1 MGTSSK
7 KKVQVWKRALLHFL
21 LCFLVGVLTG
31 LTPFNAMIF
40 STNLSYNKP
49 KTRREFAIEV
59 KSIPTNAQQDF
70 SQVGNR
76 GRLIET
82 IRIEGSEARMESE
95 ERENER
101 NSTETDLYSV
111 LSTRARPLDF
121 VPRKL
126 LIIVTPTYNHPFQAL
141 YLNRL
146 AHTLGLVP
154 PPLLWIVVEMPT
166 QSMETA
172 QILRKTGVMYRHLVC
187 DKNLTEVK
195 DRSVHQRNVA
205 LGHIEQHQLDGIVYF
220 ADDNN
225 VYTLELFEQLR
236 EIKRFGTWPVSW
248 IAHNKKKAFL
258 EGPVCNSTKV
268 IGWHTNERKKRVCR
282 FHLSML
288 GFAFNSTILWDPLKW
303 GRPTVEHIRQ
313 LDTGKDGV
321 QETQFV
327 EQVVEDE
334 SQMEG
339 LADGCSKIM
348 VWNLHLE
355 ASGLAYPSGWSVEK
369 LNASLPLRK
378 HK

>member
-21 LCFLVGVLTG
+21 LCFFLGALTG
-31 LTPFNAMIF
+31 LTPFSAMIF
-40 STNLSYNKP
+40 STNMSHNKP
-49 KTRREFAIEV
+49 KTRQEFAFEV

-70 SQVGNR
+70 SQIGNR

-82 IRIEGSEARMESE
+82 IRIEGSEARLESE
-95 ERENER
+95 ERESER
-101 NSTETDLYSV
+101 NSTETDPYTF
-111 LSTRARPLDF
+111 LSTRVRPLDF

-146 AHTLGLVP
+146 AHTLRLVP

-172 QILRKTGVMYRHLVC
+172 EILRKTGVMYRHLVC
-187 DKNLTEVK
+187 DKNITEMQ
-195 DRSVHQRNVA
+195 DRSSHQRNVA
-205 LGHIEQHQLDGIVYF
+205 LGHIEQHHLEGIVYF

-236 EIKRFGTWPVSW
+236 EIKRFGTWPVGVLP
-248 IAHNKKKAFL
+248 HKRNKAFL

-268 IGWHTNERKKRVCR
+268 IGWHTNDRSNTLCR
-282 FHLSML
+282 FHLNMS
-288 GFAFNSTILWDPLKW
+288 GFAFNSTILWDPQKW
-303 GRPTVEHIRQ
+303 GRPSSEHIHQ
-313 LDTGKDGV
+313 LDSGKDGM
-321 QETQFV
+321 QDTKLV

-339 LADGCSKIM
+339 LAYGCSKIM
-348 VWNLHLE
+348 
-355 ASGLAYPSGWSVEK
+355 
-369 LNASLPLRK
+369 
-378 HK
+378 